1 MTVHTT
7 AEAFVVA
14 SLRSLTT
21 QDGPDSGNGAVT
33 HPATEFVI
41 TPATR
46 LEQDL
51 YLDSLDLVDLAEAL
65 RRRYGEAVD
74 LLGHLTGLG
83 IEELIAFTVGDVVTY
98 VVSTVELE
106 ARG

>member
-1 MTVHTT
+1 MV
-7 AEAFVVA
+7 E

-21 QDGPDSGNGAVT
+21 QDGPDGGNGAAPGFT
-33 HPATEFVI
+33 I

-51 YLDSLDLVDLAEAL
+51 QLESIDVIDLAETL
-65 RRRYGEAVD
+65 RRRYGDRVD
-74 LLGHLTGLG
+74 LLGHLAGLG
-83 IEELIAFTVGDVVTY
+83 IDELIAFTVGDVVTY
-98 VVSTVELE
+98 VMSTVEPE